1 MRKNR
6 LLVLVMLSFSL
17 VAFICPPVSAK
28 SKGNL
33 LSPERI
39 LTVAHRGASGYVP
52 EHTILSYETAQKMKA
67 DYLELDLQMT
77 KDGKLIV
84 MHDEKLD
91 RTTNGEGWVKDYTL
105 AEIKQLDAGSWFNE
119 AYPEKAKARYVGLQ
133 VPTLDEVLDHF
144 GKHANYYIETKSPD
158 TYPGMEE
165 KLIASLQKHKLIGKH
180 KKPGQ
185 VIIQSFSKESLLK
198 IHQLNANLPTVQL
211 LEAEQIASMTDSELA
226 EMKTYAV
233 GAGPDYKALN
243 AENVR
248 KIRSHGLLLHPY
260 TVNTEPDMRRLL
272 NLGVTGVFTNYPDV
286 FHHVKKDYKKSFES

>member
-6 LLVLVMLSFSL
+6 LLVLVLLSFSL
-17 VAFICPPVSAK
+17 VTFICPPVSAK

-211 LEAEQIASMTDSELA
+211 LEAEQIASMTDSELT

-286 FHHVKKDYKKSFES
+286 FHHVKKSYKK